1 MSANVTQIR
10 HAFAQ
15 KMLGDPINYS
25 LDDAFSH
32 IVQVAYERGL
42 NDGANFDIARLRHH
56 LQELGKV
63 ADEAAMVLATIMT
76 EDSDEEERIQ
86 RIIDGIETWA
96 SEAMMIKARKA

>member
-1 MSANVTQIR
+1 MSANITQIS

-96 SEAMMIKARKA
+96 SEAMMISARRR